1 MVEENG
7 VSENTRLTMMKILK
21 SAMFFLVFFF
31 SAREK
36 ECNGDD
42 GEQARANRAATY
54 ISLALV
60 GALAVCLPRFF
71 EVHLPIVPEI
81 IPSFII
87 LTKIILIRD

>member
-1 MVEENG
+1 M
-7 VSENTRLTMMKILK
+7 
-21 SAMFFLVFFF
+21 FFF
-31 SAREK
+31 SSNREK

-71 EVHLPIVPEI
+71 EVHPAYFTGNNPILTK
-81 IPSFII
+81 II
-87 LTKIILIRD
+87 LTKIILIRGYPHKR

>member
-1 MVEENG
+1 MIGLGSDKNDCDDDDDENIEICN
-7 VSENTRLTMMKILK
+7 VFSR
-21 SAMFFLVFFF
+21 FFLL

-36 ECNGDD
+36 ECDGDY

-71 EVHLPIVPEI
+71 EVSLHILPEI
-81 IPSFII
+81 IQS
-87 LTKIILIRD
+87 

>member
-1 MVEENG
+1 MQC
-7 VSENTRLTMMKILK
+7 
-21 SAMFFLVFFF
+21 FFLVFFF

-36 ECNGDD
+36 ERNGDD

-71 EVHLPIVPEI
+71 EVHLNKESLFNQQI
-81 IPSFII
+81 SGGSS
-87 LTKIILIRD
+87 

>member
-1 MVEENG
+1 MIGLESDKNDCDDDDGENIEISN
-7 VSENTRLTMMKILK
+7 VFSR
-21 SAMFFLVFFF
+21 FFL

-36 ECNGDD
+36 ECDGDY

-71 EVHLPIVPEI
+71 EVSLHILPEI
-81 IPSFII
+81 IQ
-87 LTKIILIRD
+87 T

>member
-1 MVEENG
+1 MIGLGSDKNDCDDDDDENIEICN
-7 VSENTRLTMMKILK
+7 V
-21 SAMFFLVFFF
+21 FLVFFL

-36 ECNGDD
+36 ECDGDD

-71 EVHLPIVPEI
+71 EVSLHILPEI
-81 IPSFII
+81 IQ
-87 LTKIILIRD
+87 T